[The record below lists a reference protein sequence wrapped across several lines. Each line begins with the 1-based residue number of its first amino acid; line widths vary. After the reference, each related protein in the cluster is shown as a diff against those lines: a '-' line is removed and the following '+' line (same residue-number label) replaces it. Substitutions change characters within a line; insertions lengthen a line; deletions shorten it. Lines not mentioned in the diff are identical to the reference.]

1 MRFFLWPPSHFHSVH
16 TRHYPI
22 FLRKNLLL
30 RKLRKIFFVSVF
42 LSDSRP
48 SRPLPSFLV
57 RCLRWLIRGCR
68 RNQESMPS
76 SPKVLMGGKIW
87 KNFFSSEK
95 FLRILH
101 ASSDSRASTRLRS
114 FILFK
119 SFFFHV
125 SSASAFF
132 LLFEITEHNLLTF
145 FKDTP
150 ESSGEVR

>member
-1 MRFFLWPPSHFHSVH
+1 MRFFLWPPSHFPSVH

-48 SRPLPSFLV
+48 SRPLPSFIV

-87 KNFFSSEK
+87 KNSFYAEK
-95 FLRILH
+95 FLRNLH

-114 FILFK
+114 LNLFLQ
-119 SFFFHV
+119 HV
-125 SSASAFF
+125 SSAFLLH
-132 LLFEITEHNLLTF
+132 LLFEFSNKTLLLF
-145 FKDTP
+145 FKTP
-150 ESSGEVR
+150 PNLQEK

>member
-1 MRFFLWPPSHFHSVH
+1 MRFFLWPPSHFPPVH
-16 TRHYPI
+16 TRHNPI

-48 SRPLPSFLV
+48 SRPLPTLIV

-87 KNFFSSEK
+87 KNSFYAEK
-95 FLRILH
+95 FLRNLH

-114 FILFK
+114 LILFLQ
-119 SFFFHV
+119 HV
-125 SSASAFF
+125 SSAFLLH
-132 LLFEITEHNLLTF
+132 LLFEFSNKHLLSF
-145 FKDTP
+145 FKTP
-150 ESSGEVR
+150 PNHQEK

>member
-1 MRFFLWPPSHFHSVH
+1 MRFFLWPPSHFPSVH

-48 SRPLPSFLV
+48 SRPLPSFIV

-87 KNFFSSEK
+87 KNSFYAEK
-95 FLRILH
+95 FLRNLH

-114 FILFK
+114 FILLFLTCFLRLSSSS
-119 SFFFHV
+119 SFLNFPTNISFHFSV
-125 SSASAFF
+125 
-132 LLFEITEHNLLTF
+132 
-145 FKDTP
+145 TP
-150 ESSGEVR
+150 ESSGEVS